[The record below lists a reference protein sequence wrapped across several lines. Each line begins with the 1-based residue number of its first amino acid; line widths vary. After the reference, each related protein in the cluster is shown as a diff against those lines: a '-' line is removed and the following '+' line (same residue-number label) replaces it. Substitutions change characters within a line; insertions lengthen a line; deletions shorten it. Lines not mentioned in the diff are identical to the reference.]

1 MQGQFVRGNKTA
13 GEFNT
18 TMAMAGDRLLSS
30 AIFIDDQFFSP
41 LRTILLS
48 DTLQYQA
55 DIQVFDKEAGQFI
68 QTIQKRQGQAVCCPE
83 EIAFHQGWISRSDLL
98 DQAKSLSKNEY
109 GEYLKDIASE

>member
-1 MQGQFVRGNKTA
+1 MGRGYCWFDT
-13 GEFNT
+13 GLFSS
-18 TMAMAGDRLLSS
+18 LL
-30 AIFIDDQFFSP
+30 
-41 LRTILLS
+41 
-48 DTLQYQA
+48 
-55 DIQVFDKEAGQFI
+55 EAGQFI